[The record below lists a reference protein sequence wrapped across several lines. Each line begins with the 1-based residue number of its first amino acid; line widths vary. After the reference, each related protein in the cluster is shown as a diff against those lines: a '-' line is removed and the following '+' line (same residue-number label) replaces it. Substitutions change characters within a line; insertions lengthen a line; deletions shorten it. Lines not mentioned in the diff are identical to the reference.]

1 MRIDF
6 ILARKDFSSKLPIVK
21 SDPDISIVLQEEYRQ
36 IGNVFEMF
44 IVHLPDVHGM
54 RATEAALK
62 IRYRDET
69 FNTRRQNLFLGTK
82 SQLAKI
88 ILEQESALLT

>member
-1 MRIDF
+1 MD
-6 ILARKDFSSKLPIVK
+6 S
-21 SDPDISIVLQEEYRQ
+21 DISIVLDSRYNQ

-44 IVHLPDVHGM
+44 IIHLPDVHGM

-62 IRYRDET
+62 VRYHDET
-69 FNTRRQNLFLGTK
+69 HNKNRQNLFLGTK

-88 ILEQESALLT
+88 ILDEEKEL